1 LDSIRRNMDNLKA
14 MRTRL
19 LKWYK
24 YRNLNKYHTTHTH
37 TPTDKHK
44 NQNQHTQKQKM
55 FILYNLI

>member
-24 YRNLNKYHTTHTH
+24 YRNLNKYHTHTH
-37 TPTDKHK
+37 PLTNTKTKISTLK
-44 NQNQHTQKQKM
+44 NKKCLY
-55 FILYNLI
+55 FII

>member
-37 TPTDKHK
+37 THW
-44 NQNQHTQKQKM
+44 QTQKPKSAHSKTKNVYT
-55 FILYNLI
+55 L